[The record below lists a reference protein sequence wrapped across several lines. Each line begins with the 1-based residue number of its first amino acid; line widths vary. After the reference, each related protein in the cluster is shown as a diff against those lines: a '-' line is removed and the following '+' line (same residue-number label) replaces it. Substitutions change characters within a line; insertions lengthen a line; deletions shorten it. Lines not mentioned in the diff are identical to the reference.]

1 MIWTQEQRDE
11 MIRLWDNGKRSY
23 SEIAKILGVTK
34 NSVVGRMRREKA
46 IRGLEVEDRFAHRTR
61 TNKVYQKREKKMLTL
76 PTRAGYVICKRSAP
90 THPKPDQGQLASIV
104 DVTGCRWP
112 VSYSDTVPGGHLFC
126 NHSVEAGSY
135 CPYHTHENTA
145 AYSRALIRKTTRAA
159 LSAYR
164 AKAA

>member
-11 MIRLWDNGKRSY
+11 LVALWDNGKRSY
-23 SEIAKILGVTK
+23 SEMARLLGLSK
-34 NSVVGRMRREKA
+34 NQVVGRMRREKR
-46 IRGLEVEDRFAHRTR
+46 IRGLEVEDQFSHRTR
-61 TNKVYQKREKKMLTL
+61 TNKIHQKREKKMLTL
-76 PTRAGYVICKRSAP
+76 PSRAGYIISKRVP
-90 THPKPDQGQLASIV
+90 PRFPKPEEGQLASII
-104 DVTGCRWP
+104 DVTVCRWP
-112 VSYSDTVPGGHLFC
+112 VSYSDTAPGGHLFC
-126 NHSVEAGSY
+126 NHAVEDGSY